1 MAITQ
6 TKDFSL
12 NYNKRNHMKNLLLL
26 IASITL
32 LNCSTTTGPD
42 TDNQHDTFTVHKTE
56 YKWDNNEGSFLI
68 PLDTTNLSHYWY
80 TIITHDFDIDELEEV
95 NIWDQ
100 IDAYNEPDYLIK
112 FDAVNYFNMKRYY
125 EDFRNGSQTIV
136 KLVLN
141 QVY

>member
-1 MAITQ
+1 
-6 TKDFSL
+6 
-12 NYNKRNHMKNLLLL
+12 MKNLLLL

-32 LNCSTTTGPD
+32 FNCSTTIGPD
-42 TDNQHDTFTVHKTE
+42 TDQKSDTFAVYKTE

-68 PLDTTNLSHYWY
+68 PLDTTNLHHYWY

-95 NIWDQ
+95 SVSAQ
-100 IDAYNEPDYLIK
+100 IEIYNEADYLVK
-112 FDAVNYFNMKRYY
+112 FESITYFNMKGYY

-141 QVY
+141 QAYKY